1 MAIPYSQEKYISKKR
16 KIGAMNLILAICSL
30 IFWVCISTT
39 DGSESV
45 NTAQPVVEN
54 VDSEAR

>member
-1 MAIPYSQEKYISKKR
+1 
-16 KIGAMNLILAICSL
+16 MNLILAICSL
-30 IFWVCISTT
+30 IFWFGILPKLASTA

-45 NTAQPVVEN
+45 NTTQPVVEN

>member
-1 MAIPYSQEKYISKKR
+1 
-16 KIGAMNLILAICSL
+16 MNLILAICSL
-30 IFWVCISTT
+30 IFWVCMYTK
-39 DGSESV
+39 DVSESV

>member
-1 MAIPYSQEKYISKKR
+1 
-16 KIGAMNLILAICSL
+16 MNLILAICSL
-30 IFWVCISTT
+30 IFWVCMYIT

-45 NTAQPVVEN
+45 NTTQPVVEN